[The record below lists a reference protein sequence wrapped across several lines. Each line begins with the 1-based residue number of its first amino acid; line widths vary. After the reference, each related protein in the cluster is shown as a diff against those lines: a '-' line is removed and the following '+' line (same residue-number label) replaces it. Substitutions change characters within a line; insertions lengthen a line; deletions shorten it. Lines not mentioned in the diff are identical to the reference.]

1 MNFEESLQFLS
12 SHINRSI
19 TKEKIDDTALDNMRL
34 LAEAIGSPQMDF
46 PCIHITGTN
55 GKGSTS
61 AVLSKILSSMGL
73 NVGTYCSPH
82 VSSITERIQLNT
94 EPISED
100 EFTEVVSHL
109 KLVTSMLKITPS
121 WFELMTAA
129 ALSCFANN
137 AVDVAV
143 IEVGMLGRY
152 DATNIADAKVAI
164 ITNVG
169 FDHTDGSEGW
179 RKKLAWE
186 KAGIIKDGS
195 VVCLGD
201 VDDEIEHLVLQEEP
215 AKILRRDI
223 DFACIGNDLA
233 IGGRH
238 LSLRINDVVYEN
250 IFLSQHG
257 VHQGQNAS
265 IALAGATAFLGL
277 EIPTSIV
284 EKSFQDI
291 TLPGRFEVIS
301 TEPLVIL
308 DGAHNPPG
316 ALAAAQTLKSS
327 FTFEGTKALIVG
339 MTEEKDADWML
350 SNLNA
355 SEFDCIFTTE
365 ASSPRS
371 MSSEELAKI
380 ASKYCSKTIVCPNPE
395 DALKEAIQISSSDG
409 VIFGT
414 GSMYVVG
421 ALREANE
428 KFQSEQK

>member
-12 SHINRSI
+12 SHINRSL
-19 TKEKIDDTALDNMRL
+19 TKEKIDDSALDNMRL
-34 LAEAIGSPQMDF
+34 LAQAIGSPQMDF

-61 AVLSKILSSMGL
+61 AIISKVLSSMGL

-100 EFTEVVSHL
+100 EFAEIVSHL
-109 KLVTSMLKITPS
+109 KLATSMLKITPS
-121 WFELMTAA
+121 WFELLTAA

-169 FDHTDGSEGW
+169 FDHTDGAEGW
-179 RKKLAWE
+179 RNKLAYE

-201 VDDEIEHLVLQEEP
+201 TDDEIEDLILQEEP
-215 AKILRRDI
+215 AKVLRRDI
-223 DFACIGNDLA
+223 DFACTNNDLA

-257 VHQGQNAS
+257 VHQGQNAA

-277 EIPTSIV
+277 EIPASIV
-284 EKSFQDI
+284 ENSFQDI
-291 TLPGRFEVIS
+291 TLPGRFEVVS

-327 FTFEGTKALIVG
+327 FILEGTKALIVG

-350 SNLNA
+350 SNLDA

-371 MSSEELAKI
+371 MSSDKLAKI
-380 ASKYCSKTIVCPNPE
+380 ATKYCSKTIVCPNPE
-395 DALKEAIQISSSDG
+395 EALKEANKISSNNG

-421 ALREANE
+421 ALREANQ

>member
-12 SHINRSI
+12 SHINRSL

-34 LAEAIGSPQMDF
+34 LAQAIGSPQKDF

-61 AVLSKILSSMGL
+61 ALISVLLSSMGL

-100 EFTEVVSHL
+100 EFAEVVSHL
-109 KLVTSMLKITPS
+109 KLVTSILKITPS

-152 DATNIADAKVAI
+152 DATNIADAKVAV

-169 FDHTDGSEGW
+169 FDHTDGAEGW
-179 RKKLAWE
+179 RGKLAWE
-186 KAGIIKDGS
+186 KAGIIKEGS
-195 VVCLGD
+195 VVCLGET
-201 VDDEIEHLVLQEEP
+201 DDEVEDIVLQENS
-215 AKILRRDI
+215 ARILRRDI
-223 DFACIGNDLA
+223 DFACIENDLA

-238 LSLRINDVVYEN
+238 LSLKINDVLYKN

-257 VHQGQNAS
+257 IHQGQNAA
-265 IALAGATAFLGL
+265 IAVAGASAFLGTD
-277 EIPTSIV
+277 IPLSIV
-284 EKSFQDI
+284 ENSFQNI
-291 TLPGRFEVIS
+291 ALPGRFEVIS
-301 TEPLVIL
+301 KEPLVIL

-316 ALAAAQTLKSS
+316 ALAAAQTLESS
-327 FTFEGTKALIVG
+327 FTLDGSRTLIVG

-355 SEFDCIFTTE
+355 REFDCIFTTE
-365 ASSPRS
+365 APSPRS
-371 MSSEELAKI
+371 MSSDDLALI
-380 ASKYCSKTIVCPNPE
+380 ASQYCSKTIISPNPE
-395 DALKEAIQISSSDG
+395 EALRKALKTSSPDG
-409 VIFGT
+409 LIFGT

-421 ALREANE
+421 ALREANQ

>member
-1 MNFEESLQFLS
+1 MNFEESLEFLS
-12 SHINRSI
+12 SHINRSL

-34 LAEAIGSPQMDF
+34 LAQAIGSPQMDF

-61 AVLSKILSSMGL
+61 ALLSKLLSSMGL

-82 VSSITERIQLNT
+82 VSSITERIQLNS

-100 EFTEVVSHL
+100 EFAEVVDHL
-109 KLVTSMLKITPS
+109 KLATSMLDVTPS

-169 FDHTDGSEGW
+169 FDHTDGAEGW

-186 KAGIIKDGS
+186 KAGIIKGGS

-201 VDDEIEHLVLQEEP
+201 TDDEVEHLVLQENS

-223 DFACIGNDLA
+223 DFACIDNDLA

-238 LSLRINDVVYEN
+238 LSLRINDVLYEN

-257 VHQGQNAS
+257 VHQGQNAA
-265 IALAGATAFLGL
+265 IALAGASAFLGI
-277 EIPTSIV
+277 EIPASIV
-284 EKSFQDI
+284 ESSFQDI
-291 TLPGRFEVIS
+291 SLPGRFEVIS
-301 TEPLVIL
+301 KEPLIIL

-327 FTFEGTKALIVG
+327 FTLDGSKILIVG

-350 SNLNA
+350 SNLDA
-355 SEFDCIFTTE
+355 GEFDYIFTTE

-371 MSSEELAKI
+371 MPSEDLANV
-380 ASKYCSKTIVCPNPE
+380 ASKYCSKTVVCPDPE
-395 DALKEAIQISSSDG
+395 EAFKEAIQVSSSDG

-421 ALREANE
+421 ALRGANQ
-428 KFQSEQK
+428 KFLSEQK

>member
-1 MNFEESLQFLS
+1 MNFEESVQFLS
-12 SHINRSI
+12 SHINRSL
-19 TKEKIDDTALDNMRL
+19 TREKIDDTALDNMRL
-34 LAEAIGSPQMDF
+34 LAQTIGSPQMDF

-61 AVLSKILSSMGL
+61 ALISKILSLMGL

-100 EFTEVVSHL
+100 EFAEVVSHL
-109 KLVTSMLKITPS
+109 KLATSMLKITPS

-129 ALSCFANN
+129 AFSCFANN

-169 FDHTDGSEGW
+169 FDHTDGAEGW
-179 RKKLAWE
+179 RKKLIWE

-201 VDDEIEHLVLQEEP
+201 TDDELEYLILQEQP
-215 AKILRRDI
+215 TKILRRDI
-223 DFACIGNDLA
+223 DFACIDNDLA

-238 LSLRINDVVYEN
+238 LSLKINDAVYEN
-250 IFLSQHG
+250 VFLSQHG
-257 VHQGQNAS
+257 VHQGQNAA

-277 EIPTSIV
+277 EIPASIV
-284 EKSFQDI
+284 ENSFQDI
-291 TLPGRFEVIS
+291 ILPGRFEVVS
-301 TEPLVIL
+301 TEPLLIL

-316 ALAAAQTLKSS
+316 ALAAAQTLQSS
-327 FTFEGTKALIVG
+327 FTLEGTKALIIG

-355 SEFDCIFTTE
+355 TEFDCIFTTE

-371 MSSEELAKI
+371 MSSDDLAKV
-380 ASKYCSKTIVCPNPE
+380 ASKYCSKTISCPNPE
-395 DALKEAIQISSSDG
+395 EALKEAIQVSSSNG

-421 ALREANE
+421 ALREANQ
-428 KFQSEQK
+428 KFQSKQK

>member
-1 MNFEESLQFLS
+1 
-12 SHINRSI
+12 
-19 TKEKIDDTALDNMRL
+19 MRL
-34 LAEAIGSPQMDF
+34 LAQAVGSPQKDF

-61 AVLSKILSSMGL
+61 ALVSKLLSSMGL

-100 EFTEVVSHL
+100 EFAEVVSHL
-109 KLVTSMLKITPS
+109 ELVTSMLDATPS

-169 FDHTDGSEGW
+169 FDHTDGAEGW

-195 VVCLGD
+195 IVCLGD
-201 VDDEIEHLVLQEEP
+201 TDDEVEHFILQENTR
-215 AKILRRDI
+215 KILRRDI
-223 DFACIGNDLA
+223 DFACIENDLA

-238 LSLRINDVVYEN
+238 LSLRVNDAVYEN

-257 VHQGQNAS
+257 VHQGQNAA
-265 IALAGATAFLGL
+265 IALAGATAFLEL
-277 EIPTSIV
+277 EIPVSIV
-284 EKSFQDI
+284 ENSFQDI
-291 TLPGRFEVIS
+291 SLPGRFEVILK
-301 TEPLVIL
+301 EPLVIL

-327 FTFEGTKALIVG
+327 FSLDGSKTLIVG

-355 SEFDCIFTTE
+355 SEFDTIFTTQ

-371 MSSEELAKI
+371 MPSEDLALI
-380 ASKYCSKTIVCPNPE
+380 ASKYCSKTIICPSPE
-395 DALKEAIQISSSDG
+395 EALKSAIQISSSDG

-421 ALREANE
+421 AIREANQ

>member
-1 MNFEESLQFLS
+1 MNFEESVQFLS
-12 SHINRSI
+12 SHINRSL
-19 TKEKIDDTALDNMRL
+19 TREKIDDTALDNMRL
-34 LAEAIGSPQMDF
+34 LAQTIGSPQMDF

-61 AVLSKILSSMGL
+61 ALISKILSLMGL

-100 EFTEVVSHL
+100 EFAEVVSHL
-109 KLVTSMLKITPS
+109 KLATSMLKITPS

-129 ALSCFANN
+129 AFSCFANN

-169 FDHTDGSEGW
+169 FDHTDGAEGW
-179 RKKLAWE
+179 RKKLIWE

-201 VDDEIEHLVLQEEP
+201 TDDELEYLILQEQP
-215 AKILRRDI
+215 TKILRRDI
-223 DFACIGNDLA
+223 DFACIDNDLA

-238 LSLRINDVVYEN
+238 LSLKINDAVYEN
-250 IFLSQHG
+250 VFLSQHG
-257 VHQGQNAS
+257 VHQGQNAA

-277 EIPTSIV
+277 EIPASIV
-284 EKSFQDI
+284 ENSFQDI
-291 TLPGRFEVIS
+291 ILPGRFEVVS
-301 TEPLVIL
+301 TEPLLIL

-316 ALAAAQTLKSS
+316 ALAAAQTLQSS
-327 FTFEGTKALIVG
+327 FTLEGTKALIVG

-355 SEFDCIFTTE
+355 TEFDCIFTTE

-371 MSSEELAKI
+371 MSSEDLAKV
-380 ASKYCSKTIVCPNPE
+380 ASKYCSKAISCPNPE
-395 DALKEAIQISSSDG
+395 EALKEAIQVSSSNG

-421 ALREANE
+421 ALREANQ
-428 KFQSEQK
+428 KFQSKQK

>member
-1 MNFEESLQFLS
+1 MNYEESLQFLS
-12 SHINRSI
+12 GHINRSL

-34 LAEAIGSPQMDF
+34 LAQTIGSPQMDF

-61 AVLSKILSSMGL
+61 ALISRLLGSMGL

-82 VSSITERIQLNT
+82 VSSITERIQINT

-100 EFTEVVSHL
+100 EFAEVVSHI
-109 KLVTSMLKITPS
+109 KLATSLLDVTPS
-121 WFELMTAA
+121 WFELMTASA
-129 ALSCFANN
+129 FSCFANN

-169 FDHTDGSEGW
+169 YDHTDGAEGW

-186 KAGIIKDGS
+186 KAGIIKNGS

-201 VDDEIEHLVLQEEP
+201 TDDEIEELILQENS
-215 AKILRRDI
+215 AKILRRGI
-223 DFACIGNDLA
+223 DFACLENDLA

-238 LSLRINDVVYEN
+238 LSLRINGIAYEN

-257 VHQGQNAS
+257 VHQGQNAA

-277 EIPTSIV
+277 EIPVSIV
-284 EKSFQDI
+284 ENSFQDI

-301 TEPLVIL
+301 KDPLVIL

-327 FTFEGTKALIVG
+327 FTLDGSKALIVG

-350 SNLNA
+350 SNLDA
-355 SEFDCIFTTE
+355 GEFDCIFTTE

-371 MSSEELAKI
+371 MPSEDLASV

-395 DALKEAIQISSSDG
+395 EALKEAIQISSTNG

-421 ALREANE
+421 ALREANQ
-428 KFQSEQK
+428 KFQSERK